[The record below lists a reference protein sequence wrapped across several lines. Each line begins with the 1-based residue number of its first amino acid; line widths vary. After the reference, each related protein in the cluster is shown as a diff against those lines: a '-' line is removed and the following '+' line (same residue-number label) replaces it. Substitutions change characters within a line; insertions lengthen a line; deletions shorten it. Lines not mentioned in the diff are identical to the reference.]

1 MSTSEIYRILT
12 VHVCVYFDMF
22 CNFRRA
28 FEDVHLV
35 AAIGFDIAESETSEV
50 GREEGH

>member
-1 MSTSEIYRILT
+1 M
-12 VHVCVYFDMF
+12 CVYALICFDML

-28 FEDVHLV
+28 FEDVPLV